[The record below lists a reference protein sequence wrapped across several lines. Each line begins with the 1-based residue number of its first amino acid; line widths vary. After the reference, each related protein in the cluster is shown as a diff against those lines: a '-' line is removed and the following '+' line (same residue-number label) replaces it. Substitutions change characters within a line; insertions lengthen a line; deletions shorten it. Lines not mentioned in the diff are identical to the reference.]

1 MWETWVMKMVMV
13 MMTNTVIVMLM
24 MMIVMM
30 VMRVM
35 VKMMVNQRNSIDTSK
50 ANDVGQR
57 GKFEL

>member
-13 MMTNTVIVMLM
+13 MLMNIVM
-24 MMIVMM
+24 VMM
-30 VMRVM
+30 VMRVITVM
-35 VKMMVNQRNSIDTSK
+35 VKMMVNQRNFIDTSK

>member
-1 MWETWVMKMVMV
+1 MKMVMV
-13 MMTNTVIVMLM
+13 MMTNIVMLM

>member
-1 MWETWVMKMVMV
+1 MKMVMV
-13 MMTNTVIVMLM
+13 MLMNIVM
-24 MMIVMM
+24 VMM